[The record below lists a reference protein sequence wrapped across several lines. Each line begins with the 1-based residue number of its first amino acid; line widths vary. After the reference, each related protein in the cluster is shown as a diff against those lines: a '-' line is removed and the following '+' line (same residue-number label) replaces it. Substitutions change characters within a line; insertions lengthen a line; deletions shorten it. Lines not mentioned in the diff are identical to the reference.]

1 MIASPLEFS
10 NCYVWLDASD
20 VTTMGVLSADTPGNV
35 TNNANVGIWA
45 NKATNSGNPLAPF
58 YGNFVSPY
66 ALVSPTFIES
76 LSCVRFSHLTT
87 PDYLWCPLDTF
98 SPRLSTS
105 GRTIFLYCKIN
116 ASTPS
121 QHIYYETGVRNLSGN
136 VYPFYINSN
145 AINVNTLSYGVSGTT
160 SLQGFSNGSNLTE
173 SFVINSGYNR
183 FHHSQNGGASSIVM
197 LGKNGYES
205 GSGNEA
211 YKATIFTLNYETTAC
226 ILGGGVSM
234 DVLELIC
241 YNRALNGQ
249 EKIQIEEYLA
259 SKWEKT
265 QPTAVSGRY
274 RYAGKNGNWSDP
286 TTWLTP
292 VVPTSADSVH
302 PNGYNVTIDT
312 DLVTKNMWN
321 LAPYYIN
328 GISRN
333 GTFILSNNISLSALG
348 EVYAGETNRPIITIQ
363 PSTTVQCYFANLR
376 GSTYSRTNTSSMSLS
391 GYACNVTFLRNS
403 NFNTSHLEGG
413 FNTNTAHLINSNV
426 TFNKCTFSAGNTTT
440 NSSDHKALNLS
451 GCDVLMLSCTV
462 NHRPNLYNHASYSE
476 ATLSAT
482 KCRILTEG
490 PFVING
496 QSVIRNYGAVSLE
509 KPGTVLLTNCSL
521 TSDNIQINTL
531 GQGSS
536 VMGDHRSILY
546 LDGSNSVAYLT
557 AASLGNPLYH
567 GAAIQN
573 NGGRLHL
580 NVGQLKSCAQTTTI
594 INTGTAYITT
604 PYLLSNQSR
613 LVNLIT
619 STGFLTAYTGE
630 IIESNAFGF
639 PPIRANRCV
648 LALTGTNKYMKQAV
662 NRVNS
667 YISYWSPDSTF
678 DFPVYTDVL
687 SGVTY
692 ANGTQ
697 TGDVIIPDPNYVYF
711 GVPYGS
717 NKTLLGTRSF
727 NLDDFFS
734 TSIIMDT
741 NPDSV
746 ATRIK
751 NSITTQALSALTES
765 FTVDNFTTSY
775 SLSHEL
781 ATVDE
786 GLSVTFAL
794 STYNIA
800 NDVSVP
806 YFITGISKNDVITG
820 SLSGEF
826 VTDNTRA
833 TTTIV
838 ISADNLTE
846 GPETLTLSLYNGVSA
861 SVVINDTSIT
871 LPTSIPGLQLWLDA
885 SDSSTL
891 YDSTVGGSLV
901 TTDGSAIARWQ
912 DKSGN
917 NRHAVQGTGNARPIL
932 KTNIKNNRNV
942 IQFDGTNDWFSIN
955 SIASYFG
962 SSHTIFAIAQT
973 NTGGKN
979 GTTEGAQVVIAG
991 TGYHQT
997 IQFQGYPNATAVQ
1010 AEAWT
1015 AAAGTVY
1022 GSSVGSYTLG
1032 SWILATRNV
1041 INSGAT
1047 KSVQLFVNNNGNGLL
1062 RSWTGTLLTP
1072 TTAGIGAAQAVGS
1085 FDWFLNGQIA
1095 EIIIYNT
1102 NLTTEQRQ
1110 TVQAYLNNKWAIY

>member
-1 MIASPLEFS
+1 
-10 NCYVWLDASD
+10 
-20 VTTMGVLSADTPGNV
+20 MGVLSADTPGNV

-121 QHIYYETGVRNLSGN
+121 QHIYYETGFRNLSGN
-136 VYPFYINSN
+136 VYPFYISSN
-145 AINVNTLSYGVSGTT
+145 GINVNTLSYGVSGTT
-160 SLQGFSNGSNLTE
+160 NLQGFSYGSNLTE
-173 SFVINSGYNR
+173 TFVVNSGYNR

-274 RYAGKNGNWSDP
+274 RYAAQDGNWSDP
-286 TTWLTP
+286 ATWLTP

-312 DLVTKNMWN
+312 DLVIKDIWN
-321 LAPYYIN
+321 LVPYYIN
-328 GISRN
+328 GISRH

-348 EVYAGETNRPIITIQ
+348 SVYAGETNRPIITIQ

-403 NFNTSHLEGG
+403 NFNTSDNYGG
-413 FNTNTAHLINSNV
+413 FNTHAAHLINSNV
-426 TFNKCTFSAGNTTT
+426 TFNKCTFSAGNTSG

-462 NHRPNLYNHASYSE
+462 NHRPNAYNSASYSE

-482 KCRILTEG
+482 NCRILTEG

-496 QSVIRNYGAVSLE
+496 PSLIRNYGAVSLE

-806 YFITGISKNDVITG
+806 YFITGISENDVITG

-861 SVVINDTSIT
+861 SVVINDTSIFT

-917 NRHAVQGTGNARPIL
+917 NRHIIQATSNARPLL
-932 KTNIKNNRNV
+932 KTAVKNGKNVLRFDGSDDALAIASAFANTSNTTFAFIAFKHNSTTQTGASGADRILNISFNGTNNRCY
-942 IQFDGTNDWFSIN
+942 
-955 SIASYFG
+955 AG
-962 SSHTIFAIAQT
+962 SGSAFTS
-973 NTGGKN
+973 GK
-979 GTTEGAQVVIAG
+979 
-991 TGYHQT
+991 
-997 IQFQGYPNATAVQ
+997 
-1010 AEAWT
+1010 
-1015 AAAGTVY
+1015 
-1022 GSSVGSYTLG
+1022 
-1032 SWILATRNV
+1032 
-1041 INSGAT
+1041 
-1047 KSVQLFVNNNGNGLL
+1047 
-1062 RSWTGTLLTP
+1062 
-1072 TTAGIGAAQAVGS
+1072 IGAALGRGGTDNVNTSRGIDLNSLLLAFGRNNNSNGQVFINGASAGSLTPVNGGSATTQFIQVGGAFNGYLNGDVYEVLMYSAPLTTIERQAV
-1085 FDWFLNGQIA
+1085 
-1095 EIIIYNT
+1095 E
-1102 NLTTEQRQ
+1102 
-1110 TVQAYLNNKWAIY
+1110 AYLNTKWGIY